1 MLLNDLRDRIANFD
15 AGTRHP
21 VGDLKNWLKKFPPIV
36 KIKRRIWAGFDPANG
51 TTTLNV
57 LSTFP
62 LYAPNSAGRYKDR
75 AALTLQTINQVF
87 PFLCALSE
95 RLNGRLTEVEDIAGI
110 PKTEQ
115 EKQAVSTLKER
126 LDFYGS
132 DKANNHNY
140 HHLYGSILSDRHK
153 VQNVFEIGLGTNNV
167 DVVSNMGAAGR
178 PGASLRAFRDFC
190 PNANI
195 FGADVDKRILFNEE
209 RIDTHFVDQTDPST
223 FERLVSRLPSGSFDL
238 VVDDGLHS
246 PNANVAALCFGLE
259 IVRKDGWVVIED
271 INRDALDFWQ
281 VVAALLPS
289 RYRAK
294 LYSAEGAI
302 VFAVQRLD

>member
-1 MLLNDLRDRIANFD
+1 MISGIGLD

-132 DKANNHNY
+132 DKANSHNY

-195 FGADVDKRILFNEE
+195 FGADVDKRIL
-209 RIDTHFVDQTDPST
+209 
-223 FERLVSRLPSGSFDL
+223 
-238 VVDDGLHS
+238 
-246 PNANVAALCFGLE
+246 
-259 IVRKDGWVVIED
+259 RKDGWVVVED

-289 RYRAK
+289 RYRSK